1 MKTLLTRFFAPTPAF
16 WVRVRNLTV
25 AVAAVAEFVLHYEAT
40 PEQWL
45 PLLKTVATIA
55 ATVAFVAQLTCKD
68 SPTSPLPEHAQR

>member
-1 MKTLLTRFFAPTPAF
+1 MKTIITRFLSPTPAF
-16 WVRVRNLTV
+16 WRNVRNVT
-25 AVAAVAEFVLHYEAT
+25 AGIAGAAEFILHYDAT

-68 SPTSPLPEHAQR
+68 SSTEQTAS